1 MGGGEG
7 CLRRGVG
14 LLKSRS
20 SGIVREAF
28 LHANGSLQFSAIK
41 GDN

>member
-14 LLKSRS
+14 LVKSRS
-20 SGIVREAF
+20 SGTSRRPF
-28 LHANGSLQFSAIK
+28 LHANGSLHLPAIK
-41 GDN
+41 GDS